1 MNILDDRYITVAGIK
16 TRYQQI
22 GTNGPALVLVHGIAS
37 SIEDWKDN
45 IVELSRGRR
54 VIAFDLV
61 GCGRSDKPLNQNY
74 SISELAKFTLELMT
88 VLGLDKVD
96 LCGFSMGGRIA
107 LECAHMAPTRVRS
120 LVISAP
126 AGVGLKT
133 IIDFRLATLK
143 GIGELLTTPSQF
155 GMRRLMQKAYAN
167 PAKITDSMISERLEL
182 SKLPGAQAAFLMM
195 LRGMTRLRGF
205 RPSTVNELH
214 SWLPSISQPTLI
226 VWGKQDRFLPVSQSY
241 NLSNLMPSSTLKLYE
256 DSGHLPHAEEVE
268 KFNKDVLK
276 FLEDLGE

>member
-107 LECAHMAPTRVRS
+107 LECAHMGPTRVR
-120 LVISAP
+120 
-126 AGVGLKT
+126 
-133 IIDFRLATLK
+133 
-143 GIGELLTTPSQF
+143 
-155 GMRRLMQKAYAN
+155 
-167 PAKITDSMISERLEL
+167 
-182 SKLPGAQAAFLMM
+182 
-195 LRGMTRLRGF
+195 
-205 RPSTVNELH
+205 
-214 SWLPSISQPTLI
+214 
-226 VWGKQDRFLPVSQSY
+226 
-241 NLSNLMPSSTLKLYE
+241 
-256 DSGHLPHAEEVE
+256 
-268 KFNKDVLK
+268 
-276 FLEDLGE
+276 